1 MTSKDSYYQK
11 ECNKIDANC
20 INAYLELKLDDQDP
34 SKLILDHSWGETSV
48 DLGPAVQGSETVTH
62 MYLSPAEAPV
72 ALQYDPERGEPDC
85 IHGDDLSRI
94 ISLSLLKDVDQATK
108 PVNGDVLIYRNG
120 KWYTF
125 NLTAALNAINNRL
138 TAIEQILAK
147 PSGIPNNTR
156 LVWGNIN
163 LYSDYTNTNIRDW
176 GLFTHSKNN
185 NIPNDEYF
193 A

>member
-94 ISLSLLKDVDQATK
+94 ISLSLLKDVDQVTK
-108 PVNGDVLIYRNG
+108 PVNGDVLIYRDG

-125 NLTAALNAINNRL
+125 NLTAALNTINNRL

-176 GLFTHSKNN
+176 GLFTHSKNT

>member
-11 ECNKIDANC
+11 ECNKIDASC
-20 INAYLELKLDDQDP
+20 INAYLKFKLDDQDP
-34 SKLILDHSWGETSV
+34 SHLILENSWEDTDI
-48 DLGPAVQGSETVTH
+48 DLEPAVKDAETLTH
-62 MYLSPAEAPV
+62 LFLSPEEDPE
-72 ALQYDPERGEPDC
+72 ALQYNPERGEPDC

-94 ISLSLLKDVDQATK
+94 ISLSLLKDVDQNTA

-125 NLTAALNAINNRL
+125 NLTAALSAITDRL
-138 TAIEQILAK
+138 DAIENTLEK
-147 PSGIPNNTR
+147 PEGTPANTR

-163 LYSDYTNTNIRDW
+163 LYSDYTNSNIRNW
-176 GLFTHSKNN
+176 GFYTHNMST
-185 NIPNDEYF
+185 NIPNDEFF

>member
-11 ECNKIDANC
+11 ECNKIDASC
-20 INAYLELKLDDQDP
+20 INAYLELKLYDQDP
-34 SKLILDHSWGETSV
+34 SKLILENPWNDTSV
-48 DLGPAVQGSETVTH
+48 DLEPAVKDAETVTH
-62 MYLSPAEAPV
+62 MYLSPEEDPV

-94 ISLSLLKDVDQATK
+94 ISLSLLKDVDQVTAPT
-108 PVNGDVLIYRNG
+108 NGDVLIYRDG

-125 NLTAALNAINNRL
+125 NLTAALTAITNRL
-138 TAIEQILAK
+138 DTIEQIIER
-147 PSGIPNNTR
+147 PEGIPNNTR
-156 LVWGNIN
+156 LAWGNIN
-163 LYSDYTNTNIRDW
+163 LYSDYTNTNNRNW
-176 GLFTHSKNN
+176 GFYTHSTSS

>member
-11 ECNKIDANC
+11 ECNKIDASC

-34 SKLILDHSWGETSV
+34 SKLILENPWNDTSV
-48 DLGPAVQGSETVTH
+48 DLEPAVKDAETVTH
-62 MYLSPAEAPV
+62 MYLSPEEDPV

-94 ISLSLLKDVDQATK
+94 ISLSLLKDVDHVTAPT
-108 PVNGDVLIYRNG
+108 NGDVLIYRDG

-125 NLTAALNAINNRL
+125 NLTAALTAITNRL
-138 TAIEQILAK
+138 DTIEQIIER
-147 PSGIPNNTR
+147 PEGIPDNTR
-156 LVWGNIN
+156 LAWGNIN
-163 LYSDYTNTNIRDW
+163 LYSDYTNTNNRNW
-176 GLFTHSKNN
+176 GFYTHSTSS

>member
-11 ECNKIDANC
+11 ECNKIDASC

-34 SKLILDHSWGETSV
+34 SKLILENPWNDTSV
-48 DLGPAVQGSETVTH
+48 DLEPAVKDAETVTH
-62 MYLSPAEAPV
+62 MYLSPEEDPV

-94 ISLSLLKDVDQATK
+94 ISLSLLKDVDQATA
-108 PVNGDVLIYRNG
+108 PTNGDVLIYRDG

-125 NLTAALNAINNRL
+125 NLTAALTAITNRL
-138 TAIEQILAK
+138 DTIEQIIER
-147 PSGIPNNTR
+147 PEGIPDNTR
-156 LVWGNIN
+156 LAWGNIN
-163 LYSDYTNTNIRDW
+163 LYSDYTNTNNRNW
-176 GLFTHSKNN
+176 GFYTHSTSS

>member
-11 ECNKIDANC
+11 ECNKIDASC

-34 SKLILDHSWGETSV
+34 SKLILEHSWGDTSV
-48 DLGPAVQGSETVTH
+48 DLEPAVKDAETVTH
-62 MYLSPAEAPV
+62 MYLSPEEDPV

-94 ISLSLLKDVDQATK
+94 ISLSLLKDVDQVTAPT
-108 PVNGDVLIYRNG
+108 NGDVLIYRDG

-125 NLTAALNAINNRL
+125 NLTAALEAITNRL
-138 TAIEQILAK
+138 DTIEQIIEK
-147 PSGIPNNTR
+147 PEGVPDNTR
-156 LVWGNIN
+156 LTWGNIN
-163 LYSDYTNTNIRDW
+163 LYSDYTNTNNRNW
-176 GLFTHSKNN
+176 GFYTHSTNT

>member
-1 MTSKDSYYQK
+1 MTNKDSFYQK
-11 ECNKIDANC
+11 ECNKIDASC

-48 DLGPAVQGSETVTH
+48 DLEPAVKNAETVTH
-62 MYLSPAEAPV
+62 MYLSPAENPV

-85 IHGDDLSRI
+85 INGDDLSRI
-94 ISLSLLKDVDQATK
+94 ISLSLLKDVDQVTR
-108 PVNGDVLIYRNG
+108 PTNGDVLIYRDG

-125 NLTAALNAINNRL
+125 NLTAALKAITDRL
-138 TAIEQILAK
+138 DVIETTLTK
-147 PSGIPNNTR
+147 PTGIPGNAR

-163 LYSDYTNTNIRDW
+163 LYSDYTNTNNRNW
-176 GLFTHSKNN
+176 GFYTHSTST

>member
-11 ECNKIDANC
+11 ECNKIDASC
-20 INAYLELKLDDQDP
+20 INAYLKFKLDDQDP
-34 SKLILDHSWGETSV
+34 SRLILENSWEDTDI
-48 DLGPAVQGSETVTH
+48 DLEPAVKDAETLTH
-62 MYLSPAEAPV
+62 LFLSPEEDPE
-72 ALQYDPERGEPDC
+72 ALQYNPERGEPDC

-94 ISLSLLKDVDQATK
+94 ISLSLLKDVDQNTA

-125 NLTAALNAINNRL
+125 NLTAALSAITDRL
-138 TAIEQILAK
+138 DAIERTLEK
-147 PSGIPNNTR
+147 PEGTPANTR

-163 LYSDYTNTNIRDW
+163 LYSDYTNSNIRNW
-176 GLFTHSKNN
+176 GFYTHNMST
-185 NIPNDEYF
+185 NIPNDEFF

>member
-11 ECNKIDANC
+11 ECNKIDASC
-20 INAYLELKLDDQDP
+20 INAYLKFKLDDQDP
-34 SKLILDHSWGETSV
+34 SRLILENSWEDTDI
-48 DLGPAVQGSETVTH
+48 DLEPAVKDAETLTH
-62 MYLSPAEAPV
+62 LFLSPEEDPE
-72 ALQYDPERGEPDC
+72 ALQYNPERGEPDC

-94 ISLSLLKDVDQATK
+94 ISLSLLEDVDQNTA

-125 NLTAALNAINNRL
+125 NLTAALSAITNRL
-138 TAIEQILAK
+138 DAIENTLEK
-147 PSGIPNNTR
+147 PEGTPANTR

-163 LYSDYTNTNIRDW
+163 LYSDYTNSNIRNW
-176 GLFTHSKNN
+176 GFYTHSTST
-185 NIPNDEYF
+185 NIPNDEFF

>member
-11 ECNKIDANC
+11 ECNKIDASC
-20 INAYLELKLDDQDP
+20 INAYLKFKLDDQDP
-34 SKLILDHSWGETSV
+34 SRLILENSWEDTDI
-48 DLGPAVQGSETVTH
+48 DLEPAVKDAETLTH
-62 MYLSPAEAPV
+62 LFLSPEEDPE
-72 ALQYDPERGEPDC
+72 ALQYNPERGEPDC

-94 ISLSLLKDVDQATK
+94 ISLSLLKDVDQNTA

-125 NLTAALNAINNRL
+125 NLTAALSAITNRL
-138 TAIEQILAK
+138 DAIENTLEK
-147 PSGIPNNTR
+147 PEGTPANTR

-163 LYSDYTNTNIRDW
+163 LYSDYTNSNIRNW
-176 GLFTHSKNN
+176 GFYTHSMST
-185 NIPNDEYF
+185 NIPNDEFF

>member
-48 DLGPAVQGSETVTH
+48 DLEPAVKGAETVTH
-62 MYLSPAEAPV
+62 MYLSPAEDPV

>member
-94 ISLSLLKDVDQATK
+94 ISLGLLKDVDQVTK
-108 PVNGDVLIYRNG
+108 PVNGDVLIYRDG

-125 NLTAALNAINNRL
+125 NLTAALNTINNRL

>member
-11 ECNKIDANC
+11 ECNKIDASC

-34 SKLILDHSWGETSV
+34 SKLILENPWNDTSV
-48 DLGPAVQGSETVTH
+48 DLEPAVKDAETVTH
-62 MYLSPAEAPV
+62 MYLSPEEDPV

-94 ISLSLLKDVDQATK
+94 ISLSLLKDVDQATA
-108 PVNGDVLIYRNG
+108 PTNGDVLIYRDG

-125 NLTAALNAINNRL
+125 NLTAALTAITNRL
-138 TAIEQILAK
+138 DTIEQIIER
-147 PSGIPNNTR
+147 PEGIPNNTR
-156 LVWGNIN
+156 LAWGNIN
-163 LYSDYTNTNIRDW
+163 LYSDYTNTNNRNW
-176 GLFTHSKNN
+176 GFYTHSTSS